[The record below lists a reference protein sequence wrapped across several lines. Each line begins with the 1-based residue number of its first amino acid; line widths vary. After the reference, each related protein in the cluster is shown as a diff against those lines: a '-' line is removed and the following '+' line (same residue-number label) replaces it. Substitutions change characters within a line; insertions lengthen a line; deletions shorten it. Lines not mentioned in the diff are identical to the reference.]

1 MAIDVRTEPA
11 GLLSDDSTRLIADWL
26 GRIAGAIAGDEGV
39 KVDEVAVVV
48 VPEPAILELHAR
60 YFNDPTST
68 DVITFP
74 GEFDNDQGVVYGD
87 IAICLDVAREQ
98 AGDVGHTIEEEIVF
112 LATHGLLHLCGWD
125 DRTPGDRELMLQRQ
139 MNLMGR
145 TAPST
150 FQVPPGC
157 E

>member
-1 MAIDVRTEPA
+1 VAIDVRTEPT
-11 GLLSDDSTRLIADWL
+11 GLLPDESTRLIADWL
-26 GRIAGAIAGDEGV
+26 GRIARAIAVDEGV
-39 KVDEVAVVV
+39 KVGEDAVVV
-48 VPEPAILELHAR
+48 VPEPAIQDLHAR

-74 GEFDNDQGVVYGD
+74 GESDNDRGAVDGD
-87 IAICLDVAREQ
+87 IAVCLDVAREQ
-98 AGDVGHTIEEEIVF
+98 AGDAGHSVEEEIVF

-125 DRTPGDRELMLQRQ
+125 DGTSGDRESMLQRQ
-139 MNLMGR
+139 VHLMDR